1 MRMFDEKGEC
11 KYCSKPT
18 RAKSTSLCNA
28 CYKLDLAIKNNVSA
42 AQKILQQY
50 TGEPVGIT
58 WKGTWDPEDPVY
70 NPYVGPRSSQ
80 YYVPDNYR
88 KPYRECRPK
97 ENQ

>member
-28 CYKLDLAIKNNVSA
+28 CYKLDLAIKNNPNA
-42 AQKILQQY
+42 AEKILENYKDIKPQKKMWD
-50 TGEPVGIT
+50 EEGI
-58 WKGTWDPEDPVY
+58 Y
-70 NPYVGPRSSQ
+70 NPYTGPRSSQ
-80 YYVPDNYR
+80 YYVPDNYK